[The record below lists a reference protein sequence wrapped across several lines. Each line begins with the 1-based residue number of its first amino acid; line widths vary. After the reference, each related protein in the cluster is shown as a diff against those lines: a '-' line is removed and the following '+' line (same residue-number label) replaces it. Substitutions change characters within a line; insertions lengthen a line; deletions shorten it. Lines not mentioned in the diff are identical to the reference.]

1 MTLDAQTLLR
11 TLAGKSTG
19 ATTLQTAT
27 RTAATNAV
35 GGLGGL
41 DFAKLLQAARAGEVA
56 SGIKVTL
63 SRDAKTQ
70 LTPDQ
75 LTRLATAADQAEAH
89 GISRGLFLIDGKL
102 IKMDVGLRAVLG
114 EVSPAEA
121 GVLTDIDGVINVPLA
136 NDAATQSSAT
146 QTSLANSSLN
156 QVTNASL
163 LKLLPDQAA

>member
-11 TLAGKSTG
+11 TLAGKATG
-19 ATTLQTAT
+19 ASTLQ
-27 RTAATNAV
+27 AATNASA
-35 GGLGGL
+35 GIGGL

-56 SGIKVTL
+56 SGIKVSL
-63 SRDAKTQ
+63 SREAKTE

-75 LTRLATAADQAEAH
+75 LTRLGAAADQAEAH

-114 EVSPAEA
+114 EVSPSEA
-121 GVLTDIDGVINVPLA
+121 GVLTDIDGVINVPHPDATSNA
-136 NDAATQSSAT
+136 NGETLTTAT
-146 QTSLANSSLN
+146 LN
-156 QVTNASL
+156 NISNPSL

>member
-19 ATTLQTAT
+19 ASALHSAT
-27 RTAATNAV
+27 RTAATSAA

-41 DFAKLLQAARAGEVA
+41 DFAKLLQAARAGGVS
-56 SGIKVTL
+56 SGIRVSL
-63 SRDAKTQ
+63 ARDAKTE
-70 LTPDQ
+70 LTPEQ
-75 LTRLATAADQAEAH
+75 LTRLGAAADQAEAH

-114 EVSPAEA
+114 EVSPNEA

-136 NDAATQSSAT
+136 GEAGSQLSAD
-146 QTSLANSSLN
+146 QTSLAHSGLN
-156 QVTNASL
+156 NIANTSL
-163 LKLLPDQAA
+163 LRLLPDQAA